1 MKHFILNQH
10 FKLCWLCPC
19 NTGTLHRIKKTQYP
33 MSLGSYTSYIDHKKL
48 LVVEILCPCW
58 VFPQCTQ
65 LQLSCFYTHYPL
77 ISKCILTACLW
88 SSIQFPTFSLHWSLP
103 MLCPSQC
110 IPFFYW
116 WTLRRIERWD
126 EFNTHLFPHPTC
138 KRCSWCWTTLCPPF
152 DPLLSE
158 AQGADLPHV
167 ACQGGSLPGIIS
179 PLPEAHLHFKDSG
192 HQVLIAFELLPLSP
206 FLLFLTIGLHIT
218 SHDLATAFWS
228 KSRDVPENWWGFWVM
243 WLSPKKNLH
252 HPFPIEFSA
261 HTDHLV
267 PIRDWAIN
275 TSGWVPGLWGLLCSW
290 FSLIY
295 RTVF

>member
-10 FKLCWLCPC
+10 FKLCWLSPC
-19 NTGTLHRIKKTQYP
+19 KTGTPHRIKKTQFP

-58 VFPQCTQ
+58 VFPQYTQ

-77 ISKCILTACLW
+77 ISKWILMACLW

-103 MLCPSQC
+103 VLCPSQC

-138 KRCSWCWTTLCPPF
+138 KWCSWCWTTLCPPF
-152 DPLLSE
+152 TPLLSE

-167 ACQGGSLPGIIS
+167 ACQGVSLPGIIS
-179 PLPEAHLHFKDSG
+179 PLPEAHLHFKLSVRLRTSSPDCLWTLAIVPFSSLSDYWFSHHISWFG
-192 HQVLIAFELLPLSP
+192 YCILIEVQRRAWKLMELL
-206 FLLFLTIGLHIT
+206 
-218 SHDLATAFWS
+218 SHVTFPQ
-228 KSRDVPENWWGFWVM
+228 KEP
-243 WLSPKKNLH
+243 PPP
-252 HPFPIEFSA
+252 HPP
-261 HTDHLV
+261 
-267 PIRDWAIN
+267 
-275 TSGWVPGLWGLLCSW
+275 
-290 FSLIY
+290 
-295 RTVF
+295 